1 MLVDIRKRGMEG
13 NRTVIKVWKGVTV
26 FSSRIHRVDPVLV
39 MIESVDRTITCQLQT
54 PVKSRVI
61 VS

>member
-1 MLVDIRKRGMEG
+1 
-13 NRTVIKVWKGVTV
+13 
-26 FSSRIHRVDPVLV
+26 VLV

-61 VS
+61 VSWLPVHLIAIKYLDYFV